1 MEPRRQV
8 DGTRDYTQFD
18 APETRDAGFASSIL
32 RRRSILVLQAD
43 VGHDADGDEDDGGN
57 SGGVA
62 LQPLTFDLI
71 ASQRGEVSYQ

>member
-32 RRRSILVLQAD
+32 YSRNYM
-43 VGHDADGDEDDGGN
+43 EK
-57 SGGVA
+57 
-62 LQPLTFDLI
+62 
-71 ASQRGEVSYQ
+71 